1 MEHAGVS
8 VEAGPQDQSDHGFQV
23 DIESNVDFNTF
34 DTEGLDF
41 GYDGSHEAEL
51 EISGET
57 FEAGDLEFGNEV
69 DGDNGEHLNL
79 DLGTLDHIPDAAND
93 ERGHGGI
100 DDQEEIKNADLED
113 VADHDEIGYED
124 DELRVD
130 NVDAGLGTSENPE
143 PEAAL
148 TDTLAGNLDEPA
160 LLVYE
165 GEAEEPLAGEDVPLD
180 QDINFGEHED
190 EDREQHDQDYNK
202 EEVDEHYGEQSEEY
216 QEEHHEEHHEEHQEE
231 HHGEDHEQDHEQD
244 HEEHHE
250 EHPEEYNGQYD
261 AEHSHE
267 QPQDEQ
273 YDELHDEDHYQ
284 EHGEDHD
291 HENVERYEDGEG
303 LGEGSHGENTK
314 SRSASVSHDGQEA
327 VDFEDAAVSTAV
339 DDSDGA
345 SHEHVTPSQH
355 GMDLDKE
362 LDDLAE
368 SVSEFPDVEVL
379 YNQTS
384 YSLFGSSGDDPQSY
398 FLSDASEL
406 DRPLSQFL
414 SALRTVI
421 SEEMAPADELIVRF
435 EPLDFEF
442 GERSNEKF
450 LRRTFREIL
459 GCHSTLGQVP
469 GVPSEPVIHLIVR
482 RDSEEHFLE
491 ILEEAEQVRASP
503 ASDSEDSEMSDGEEE
518 EFHIDAFGGDQVHN
532 EAPEGEDRG
541 SDDDGHHAPTHLE
554 EEITHTEPES
564 VGDEE
569 NVAPEEEPRF
579 QFEST
584 ASQSADDADG
594 PAEGTGHFDE
604 THVEESSDFVEHRE
618 GEGLTWNEEQGY
630 HDESGTAHPEITLDV
645 ADEHAHGE
653 TEEQQGSDSP
663 KTTEAPASNEAAIA
677 DDTGA
682 EPETATNGNYPSFL
696 TSTPQLLLRDP
707 QIAIGTQTPKSMG
720 KDQDDGSWEIDYSDD
735 EFESAHRSMGA
746 KEERKPVSG
755 LFLRG
760 SISQKHSSILRW
772 MVPDAVESPPTRG
785 AFKLGNSDTDAD
797 NDAYKDDELVL
808 AFDDEPALS
817 TIGED
822 TGDHNDDLTASA
834 ENLPDDAN
842 SLQNLEAAEDD
853 HESTSKHSE
862 ADPDAAAGAET
873 ASTRTS
879 MTMNGDEIDYEDEEI
894 ADDALTSANDD
905 AQQSVGASSVQ
916 HDEIDWEN
924 DEDEDGEEQVT
935 NGDSGVEYEEPKEA
949 TSASPG
955 HGGKRSRTDE
965 AESLVD
971 ETDHKRRRT

>member
-8 VEAGPQDQSDHGFQV
+8 VEAGPQDQPEHGFQV

-93 ERGHGGI
+93 EQGHGGI

-148 TDTLAGNLDEPA
+148 TDTLAGNLDAPA

-202 EEVDEHYGEQSEEY
+202 EE
-216 QEEHHEEHHEEHQEE
+216 
-231 HHGEDHEQDHEQD
+231 
-244 HEEHHE
+244 
-250 EHPEEYNGQYD
+250 
-261 AEHSHE
+261 
-267 QPQDEQ
+267 
-273 YDELHDEDHYQ
+273 
-284 EHGEDHD
+284 
-291 HENVERYEDGEG
+291 
-303 LGEGSHGENTK
+303 
-314 SRSASVSHDGQEA
+314 A

-345 SHEHVTPSQH
+345 SHEHATPSQH

-435 EPLDFEF
+435 DPLDFEF

-469 GVPSEPVIHLIVR
+469 GVSSEPVIHLIVR

-503 ASDSEDSEMSDGEEE
+503 ASGSDDSEMSDREEE
-518 EFHIDAFGGDQVHN
+518 EFHIDTVDGDQVHN
-532 EAPEGEDRG
+532 EAPEDEDRG
-541 SDDDGHHAPTHLE
+541 SDDDGHHAPTRLE

-584 ASQSADDADG
+584 ASQSADDAGG

-604 THVEESSDFVEHRE
+604 AHAEESSDFVEHGE

-630 HDESGTAHPEITLDV
+630 HDESGTGHPEITLEV
-645 ADEHAHGE
+645 ADEYAHGA
-653 TEEQQGSDSP
+653 TEEQQGSDP
-663 KTTEAPASNEAAIA
+663 LKTTEVPASNEAAMA
-677 DDTGA
+677 DDAGA

-696 TSTPQLLLRDP
+696 TSTPQLLLRDS
-707 QIAIGTQTPKSMG
+707 QIAIGAQTPKSMG

-746 KEERKPVSG
+746 KEERKLVAG
-755 LFLRG
+755 LFLES
-760 SISQKHSSILRW
+760 SISQKHSSIFKW

-785 AFKLGNSDTDAD
+785 AFKLGNSGTDAD

-822 TGDHNDDLTASA
+822 TGGHNDDLTTSA
-834 ENLPDDAN
+834 ENLPDDTN
-842 SLQNLEAAEDD
+842 SYRNLEAAEVD

-862 ADPDAAAGAET
+862 ADPDATAGAET

-905 AQQSVGASSVQ
+905 AQRSVGASSVQ

-935 NGDSGVEYEEPKEA
+935 NGDSGVEYDEPKEA
-949 TSASPG
+949 ASASPG

-971 ETDHKRRRT
+971 ETGMSSYPRLKRPRIN